1 MTLCYQQV
9 GGIMTTIVLFHS
21 ALGLT
26 AGARA
31 FARTLEA
38 DGHRVVTP
46 DLFDGETF
54 RTHAEGA
61 KKRDALGIAEL
72 IARANAAVAGLPPDL
87 VYAGMSMGAA
97 AAQMLAATRPGA
109 RAALLLHGA
118 VPLALLGGAPWP
130 AAVPVQVH
138 VSEADPEIDPAALHD
153 FERQPAAQIFRYP
166 GTGHLFTDPADEDYD
181 EASTTLLGTR
191 VREALRVWSQ

>member
-1 MTLCYQQV
+1 
-9 GGIMTTIVLFHS
+9 MTTIVLFHS

-26 AGARA
+26 PGVRA
-31 FARTLEA
+31 FAQLLEA
-38 DGHRVVTP
+38 DGHRVSTP

-72 IARANAAVAGLPPDL
+72 IARANAAVEALPSDL

-130 AAVPVQVH
+130 AALPVHVH
-138 VSEADPEIDPAALHD
+138 VSEADPEVDPEALAD
-153 FERQPAAQIFRYP
+153 LARQPAAQIFRYP
-166 GTGHLFTDPADEDYD
+166 GSGHLFSDPADHDYD
-181 EASTTLLGTR
+181 AASADLLSTR
-191 VREALRVWSQ
+191 VRAALRAWA

>member
-1 MTLCYQQV
+1 
-9 GGIMTTIVLFHS
+9 MTTIVLFHS

-26 AGARA
+26 PGVRA
-31 FARTLEA
+31 FARMLES

-46 DLFDGETF
+46 DLFDGQTF

-61 KKRDALGIAEL
+61 RQRDGLGIEAL
-72 IARANAAVAGLPPDL
+72 IGRASAAVEALPPDL

-97 AAQMLAATRPGA
+97 AAQLLAATRPHA

-130 AAVPVQVH
+130 PALPVQVH
-138 VSEADPEIDPAALHD
+138 VSEADPEVDRSALDD
-153 FERQPAAQIFRYP
+153 FERQPAAQVFKYP
-166 GTGHLFTDPADEDYD
+166 GTAHLFIDPADADYD
-181 EASTTLLGTR
+181 DVNAKLLSAR
-191 VREALRVWSQ
+191 VREALRAWI